1 MITSRTGPTIGF
13 LKGAQNRL
21 DMPEDESGEAEVA
34 DEADTAEPEP
44 EDPIVVLEARVAE
57 LLSDLQYARAETV
70 NARQRGQRDRAEA
83 IRFGAAGLA
92 SRIIPAIDGLEKALS
107 NGNGDNEAILE
118 GVRMTLDS
126 LKNALESEG
135 VTRVETTGATFD
147 PTCME
152 AVATVPAPN
161 GESAGTVLEEIESGF
176 MLHDRVLRPAKVVVS
191 SE

>member
-1 MITSRTGPTIGF
+1 MMTRRIRPTIGF

-21 DMPEDESGEAEVA
+21 DMTEDESGEAEVA
-34 DEADTAEPEP
+34 DEADTPEPEP
-44 EDPIVVLEARVAE
+44 EDPLVVLEARVAE
-57 LLSDLQYARAETV
+57 LLSDLQYARAETM
-70 NARQRGQRDRAEA
+70 NARHRGQRDRAEA

-92 SRIIPAIDGLEKALS
+92 TRIIPAIDGLEKALS
-107 NGNGDNEAILE
+107 NGTGENEAIHE

-135 VTRVETTGATFD
+135 VTRVETTGAAFD
-147 PTCME
+147 PTRME

-161 GESAGTVLEEIESGF
+161 DESAGTVLEEIESGF
-176 MLHDRVLRPAKVVVS
+176 MLHDRVLRPAKVVVT

>member
-34 DEADTAEPEP
+34 DEAGTAEPEP

-135 VTRVETTGATFD
+135 VTRVETTGAAFD